1 MKRIVL
7 LLLIFMLPFAS
18 DSVAEIPS
26 RVLNDSQDI
35 VLYQYKVVHGK
46 AHILGIYS
54 QSKQLPVSDVMHNPQ
69 NPGLLYY
76 AVEAIET
83 SNNWP
88 DFGATY
94 YGEPLVELGGVGL
107 SLKGASLQL
116 PEGLLR
122 IGSSAFRNSKLK
134 NLRLPDS
141 LQAIGTHA
149 LEGNSFQELKL
160 PAGLTTIGEGAFYNC
175 GNLKRIIIP
184 EENSA
189 FQVQDG
195 FLIAMDSMTALYYLG
210 KGGKVKV
217 PDGVKRLGSYSLD
230 PGRKIRELSLP
241 ASLES
246 IAVDALRHPSLVAYN
261 LADTSEH
268 YAVVEGVLFNP
279 DGTTLIS
286 YPASAKAKSYP
297 VPEMVQHIGPFA
309 FSYVTALKEVQLG
322 DGIQSVGDL
331 AFSCSDK
338 KTLRVSLP
346 PAIVSIGV
354 QAFGR
359 CTFPDVLV
367 LPGSIKEFGSHAFY
381 AATFKELVIHEGITT
396 VPAAA
401 FAENKSLETVTLPA
415 SVSAIEQYA
424 FSDCIRLKVVH
435 GMEHV
440 QSLAENA
447 FEGCD
452 KLDLASQ

>member
-1 MKRIVL
+1 MKRFVL
-7 LLLIFMLPFAS
+7 LFLVCMLSFAS
-18 DSVAEIPS
+18 HSVAEIPIRS
-26 RVLNDSQDI
+26 LYDSQDHAM
-35 VLYQYKVVHGK
+35 YQYQVVHGK
-46 AHILGIYS
+46 AHILGIYT
-54 QSKQLPVSDVMHNPQ
+54 QAKQLPVSAVMRNPQ
-69 NPGLLYY
+69 NPDLLYY

-83 SNNWP
+83 PFDWP
-88 DFGATY
+88 DFDATY
-94 YGEPLVELGGVGL
+94 FGEPVAVGGVGL
-107 SLKGASLQL
+107 SKGSSLQL
-116 PEGLLR
+116 PDGLVR
-122 IGSSAFRNSKLK
+122 IGDSAFRNSKLK

-160 PAGLTTIGEGAFYNC
+160 PAGLTTIEEGAFYNC

-268 YAVVEGVLFNP
+268 YSVVEGVLFNP

-331 AFSCSDK
+331 AFNCSDK
-338 KTLRVSLP
+338 KTLRVNLP
-346 PAIVSIGV
+346 PAITSIGV

-359 CTFPDVLV
+359 CTFSDVLV
-367 LPGSIKEFGSHAFY
+367 LPGSIQALGSHAFY
-381 AATFKELVIHEGITT
+381 AATFKELVIHDGITT